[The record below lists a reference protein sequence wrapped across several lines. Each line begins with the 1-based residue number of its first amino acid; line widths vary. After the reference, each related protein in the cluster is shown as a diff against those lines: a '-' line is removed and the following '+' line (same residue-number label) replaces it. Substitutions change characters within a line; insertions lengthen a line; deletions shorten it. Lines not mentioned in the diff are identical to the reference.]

1 LNGRGRAGVAAL
13 LVTLV
18 ALAACDDF
26 KAAPASGGEA
36 PPVTGKPAEAAF
48 RHEISGDLSGYY
60 TPAAPIAVDGWKVKA
75 LYLGQEA
82 DFATWEGG
90 SKSGGFAPV
99 MIEFEKDGAV
109 PIRVLPKTYSV
120 TDGRVR
126 FEGADARLGNVAFNG
141 TLDQGALATAR
152 RNLGEE
158 GPVLTGTLRAGGTAF
173 GGQKFRWY
181 GGD

>member
-1 LNGRGRAGVAAL
+1 MKRAGAVAL
-13 LVTLV
+13 LGVCA

-36 PPVTGKPAEAAF
+36 PKAAGATF
-48 RHEISGDLSGYY
+48 KHEISGDLSGYY
-60 TPAAPIAVDGWKVKA
+60 IPAAPISVDGYHVKA
-75 LYLGQEA
+75 LFLGQGA
-82 DFATWEGG
+82 DFTAWEGG
-90 SKSGGFAPV
+90 SKSGTFAPV
-99 MIEFEKDGAV
+99 MIEFEKDGAA
-109 PIRVLPKTYSV
+109 PIRVLPKVYDV
-120 TDGRVR
+120 TDGRIR
-126 FEGADARLGNVAFNG
+126 FEGADPRLGNVAFNG

-158 GPVLTGTLRAGGTAF
+158 APVLTGTLRAGGTAF